1 VRRPQ
6 PSLRN
11 RFVVAYALLA
21 SLACA
26 AGFLAYAAWG
36 KGGGTTTSA
45 ARASAAHVSKA
56 ASKPTVVS
64 RACQQDSIRQLACN
78 EVLTYLRATDLDQ
91 AKTACAQLSK
101 RSPLRKTCEARM
113 RDGKG
118 QRIKYGILDARTS
131 SKGVAVLVAL
141 GPPQGRFV
149 ILLVPEGGQLRVLD
163 IQPA

>member
-11 RFVVAYALLA
+11 RFLAAYALLA
-21 SLACA
+21 ALACA
-26 AGFLAYAAWG
+26 AGFLAYAAWS
-36 KGGGTTTSA
+36 KDGGTASPAT
-45 ARASAAHVSKA
+45 ASAAHANKA
-56 ASKPTVVS
+56 RSKPTVVS
-64 RACQQDSIRQLACN
+64 PACAQDSLRRLACS
-78 EVLTYLRATDLDQ
+78 EVLTYLRAADLDQ
-91 AKTACAQLSK
+91 AQTACAQLSK
-101 RSPLRKTCEARM
+101 RSPLRQGCAARM
-113 RDGKG
+113 HDGKG